1 MNAKTRYNLKRA
13 ANGYGTRSVHE
24 VLGHGHHGGGHGGG
38 WHGGYGVGVPIFVDN
53 YYAVVDD
60 DDSEE
65 DHFDGEAIE
74 DVEESYM
81 TSKLRRALERI
92 QRMET
97 AE

>member
-24 VLGHGHHGGGHGGG
+24 VLGHGGGHGGGGHGGG
-38 WHGGYGVGVPIFVDN
+38 WHGGYGIGVPIFVDN

-60 DDSEE
+60 PDEE
-65 DHFDGEAIE
+65 HFDGEAIE
-74 DVEESYM
+74 DIEESYM